1 MCARVRA
8 ACWAVMACALL
19 ACSGGGESLPHGPG
33 DQTGIPPV
41 NRDAAPNPTQDGGRT
56 TCSPGE
62 TQDCVID
69 RGTFMGIHDCALGTQ
84 ACGEDGQ
91 WADCIEL

>member
-1 MCARVRA
+1 MCVRVWA
-8 ACWAVMACALL
+8 ACWGGLACALV
-19 ACSGGGESLPHGPG
+19 ACSGGGEQLPQGPG
-33 DQTGIPPV
+33 DQTIPI
-41 NRDAAPNPTQDGGRT
+41 NRDAATPIQGQDGARINCT
-56 TCSPGE
+56 AGE

-84 ACGEDGQ
+84 TCGEDGQ